1 MSGFGIRALRKVSEE
16 NKKIENSVFVKHL
29 VVGENSY
36 AILSF
41 LKLNKKYPG
50 QVKLISKNPF
60 FKEDLIAEWDCT
72 LSSFRSQ
79 EVAEAFTALNPRLEI
94 FKTTNE
100 VLFYKDTKFHK
111 FGGRAKPHQL
121 KENEIFFKTPNY
133 NINLE
138 AFFEGE
144 DFDNMDEILKE
155 HQFNKIIANIEVT
168 DPSDLVDQQNFKL
181 ETGKSESLS
190 CEKLYWC
197 ESPKK
202 LLNLIQNKTHL
213 NDSVYA
219 FAAGINV
226 DQAIAVHFK
235 CNKQIF
241 DKSSTVLLPQ
251 SMTHEWG
258 SFILEFEAY
267 NPETE
272 IQNFKAL
279 MFVSEDDLQ
288 EEDLA
293 KKIKLMK
300 RVIERV
306 FPDFS
311 KAEIDQTIRFSD
323 EYYLSGINDGL
334 YYELKKANVQFLG
347 QSSPI
352 DSEKSESFQYMA
364 RAMYAIMKNDL

>member
-16 NKKIENSVFVKHL
+16 NKKIENSIFIKHL

-41 LKLNKKYPG
+41 LKLNRKYPG
-50 QVKLISKNPF
+50 EVKLISKNPF
-60 FKEDLIAEWDCT
+60 FKEDLIHEWDCT
-72 LSSFRSQ
+72 LSSFRSP
-79 EVAEAFTALNPRLEI
+79 EVAEAFIAINPRLEI
-94 FKTTNE
+94 FKTTDE

-121 KENEIFFKTPNY
+121 KNNENFFKAPNY
-133 NINLE
+133 NISLE
-138 AFFEGE
+138 AFFEGDE
-144 DFDNMDEILKE
+144 FDNMDETLRE
-155 HQFNKIIANIEVT
+155 HQLNKIIANIEVT
-168 DPSDLVDQQNFKL
+168 DPSDLVDQQNFKV
-181 ETGKSESLS
+181 ETGESESYS
-190 CEKLYWC
+190 CEKIYWC

-202 LLNLIQNKTHL
+202 LLNLIQNKSHL

-219 FAAGINV
+219 FAAGINAE
-226 DQAIAVHFK
+226 QAIAVHFK
-235 CNKQIF
+235 CSKQVF
-241 DKSSTVLLPQ
+241 DKSCTILIPQ

-267 NPETE
+267 NPETQT
-272 IQNFKAL
+272 QNFKAL

-311 KAEIDQTIRFSD
+311 KAEIDQKIRFSD

-334 YYELKKANVQFLG
+334 YAELKEANVQFLG
-347 QSSPI
+347 QSSPLNL
-352 DSEKSESFQYMA
+352 ENSESFQYVA
-364 RAMYAIMKNDL
+364 RAMYAMMTNDL